1 MYRRLRVS
9 YRCSEM
15 FSSILNPPDTD
26 EQLAERI
33 KNFNSH
39 IAEQR
44 NVRRREEANEQ
55 DKDDELAAARKKHVE
70 LNEEHGQLI
79 AEAKV
84 KGGLYFR
91 KYGFDELFRH
101 KKNGYEIVRH

>member
-1 MYRRLRVS
+1 MSSLTTD
-9 YRCSEM
+9 
-15 FSSILNPPDTD
+15 FSDTD
-26 EQLAERI
+26 EQLVERI

-55 DKDDELAAARKKHVE
+55 DKDDELIAARKKHVE

-84 KGGLYFR
+84 KGRENPFETLL
-91 KYGFDELFRH
+91 D
-101 KKNGYEIVRH
+101 

>member
-1 MYRRLRVS
+1 MVS
-9 YRCSEM
+9 YQRFEM
-15 FSSILNPPDTD
+15 SSSTPNFPDTD

-55 DKDDELAAARKKHVE
+55 DKGDELTTARKKHVE

-84 KGGLYFR
+84 
-91 KYGFDELFRH
+91 
-101 KKNGYEIVRH
+101 NGRERFFKVLLN

>member
-1 MYRRLRVS
+1 MVS
-9 YRCSEM
+9 YQCFEM
-15 FSSILNPPDTD
+15 LSFSTFTFSDTD

-55 DKDDELAAARKKHVE
+55 DKDDELTTARKKHVE

-84 KGGLYFR
+84 KGREALS
-91 KYGFDELFRH
+91 KYSLTEYSRH
-101 KKNGYEIVRH
+101 KKNEY